1 MDRFDVIVVGGRVAG
16 ASTALLLARAGTRV
30 AVVERMPRGS
40 DALSTHALMRGGVLQ
55 LARWGVLDEVVAA
68 GTPPIRTTVFH
79 YTGADP
85 VKVPIR
91 PAVGIDAL
99 YAPRRHCLDTILL
112 EAAERAGA
120 VVFADTTA
128 TALSRDDG
136 GRVTGLTAVHRD
148 GRTRRLRAPLTIG
161 ADGFAS
167 FVARDVAASTA
178 RAGRCGSAVL
188 YAYVETDATGYEW
201 AYGRGAAAGFIPTN
215 DGQSCVFVA
224 TTPARMRALRR
235 SGPATAFSTLLRRAS
250 VELDGRVPRAPRTGL
265 RIHGWGGSAGWVR
278 RPYGPGWAL
287 VGDAGLFRDPIST
300 HGITD
305 ALRDAELL
313 ADAVLHVLSGR
324 EAETS
329 AFARYEDE
337 RDGLASG
344 VFDAADRIAAYDW
357 DTDRIGRLLRE
368 LTGAMAD
375 EVAFLAGRPVPSPTR
390 PEPAQSASRG
400 DGPRKAA
407 LRSLR

>member
-1 MDRFDVIVVGGRVAG
+1 MDGFDVVVVGGRVAG
-16 ASTALLLARAGTRV
+16 ASTALLLARAGLRV

-55 LARWGVLDEVVAA
+55 LARWGVLDEVVGA

-79 YTGADP
+79 YAGADP
-85 VKVPIR
+85 VTVPIR
-91 PAVGIDAL
+91 SAVGIDAL

-120 VVFADTTA
+120 VVFADTA
-128 TALSRDDG
+128 VTALSRDDG
-136 GRVTGLTAVHRD
+136 GRVTAVHRD
-148 GRTRRLRAPLTIG
+148 GRTRRLRAALTIG

-167 FVARDVAASTA
+167 FVAREVQAPTV

-188 YAYVETDATGYEW
+188 YAYVETDAAGYEW
-201 AYGRGAAAGFIPTN
+201 AYGRGAAAGLIPTN

-224 TTPARMRALRR
+224 TSPARMRALRR
-235 SGPATAFSTLLRRAS
+235 SGAATAFSTLLRRAS
-250 VELDGRVPRAPRTGL
+250 VELDERVPRAPRTGL
-265 RIHGWGGSAGWVR
+265 RLHGWGGSPGWMR
-278 RPYGPGWAL
+278 RPYGHGWAL

-313 ADAVLHVLSGR
+313 ADAVLRVLSGR
-324 EAETS
+324 EAEAR
-329 AFARYEDE
+329 AFARYMRE
-337 RDGLASG
+337 RDALASG
-344 VFDAADRIAAYDW
+344 VFDVADRISAYDW
-357 DTDRIGRLLRE
+357 DTDGIGRLLRE

-375 EVAFLAGRPVPSPTR
+375 EVTFLAERPIPSSAL
-390 PEPAQSASRG
+390 PEPARAAVRG
-400 DGPRKAA
+400 EGSRKAA

>member
-1 MDRFDVIVVGGRVAG
+1 MDGFDVVVVGGRVAG
-16 ASTALLLARAGTRV
+16 ASTALLLARAGLRV

-40 DALSTHALMRGGVLQ
+40 DTLSTHALMRGGVLQ

-79 YTGADP
+79 YAGADP
-85 VKVPIR
+85 VSVPIR
-91 PAVGIDAL
+91 PAMGIDAL

-148 GRTRRLRAPLTIG
+148 GRTRRLRAALTIG

-167 FVARDVAASTA
+167 FVARDVQAPTV

-201 AYGRGAAAGFIPTN
+201 AYGRGAAAGLIPTN
-215 DGQSCVFVA
+215 DGQSCVFVG

-235 SGPATAFSTLLRRAS
+235 SGAVAAFSALLRRAS
-250 VELDGRVPRAPRTGL
+250 VDVDERVPRAPRTGL
-265 RIHGWGGSAGWVR
+265 RIHGWGGSPGWMR

-313 ADAVLHVLSGR
+313 ADSALRVLSGR
-324 EAETS
+324 EAATP
-329 AFARYEDE
+329 AFARYERE
-337 RDGLASG
+337 RDRLASG
-344 VFDAADRIAAYDW
+344 VFDVADRISAYDW
-357 DTDRIGRLLRE
+357 DTEEIGRLLRE
-368 LTGAMAD
+368 LSGAMGD
-375 EVAFLAGRPVPSPTR
+375 EVAFLADRPIPSPAL
-390 PEPAQSASRG
+390 PVSDHSAPRG
-400 DGPRKAA
+400 EGSRKAA